1 MSDNILG
8 KINVSQDGVIC
19 FPWSIAPTLTSGHGN
34 CPKVVLCE
42 EIIDNHIIRGG
53 GTTK

>member
-19 FPWSIAPTLTSGHGN
+19 YPWSIVPCLTSGHGN
-34 CPKVVLCE
+34 CPKVVV
-42 EIIDNHIIRGG
+42 INDD
-53 GTTK
+53 GTRIVGDERKK